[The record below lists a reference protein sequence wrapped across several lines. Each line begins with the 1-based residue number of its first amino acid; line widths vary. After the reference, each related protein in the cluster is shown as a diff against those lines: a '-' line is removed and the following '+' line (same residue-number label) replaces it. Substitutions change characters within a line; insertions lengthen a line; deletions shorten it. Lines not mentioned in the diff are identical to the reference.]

1 MLITKKKLF
10 KPLQKK
16 RKEKVKS
23 VNVHSKWKIVRI
35 LLTTSYL
42 MLGWIFFTVNL
53 APFSLFLGLMLSFA
67 VAFLTYDLFI
77 EKEEAARRSLLPR
90 IYLLILYPLVLL
102 TKVYLASFKMIIPVI
117 SGQSNPRVVHF
128 RTRLKSELAR
138 VVLANSITLTPG
150 TLTLDLDNDHLIVHW
165 LDAKTIH
172 SHYAAGLIKGHFES
186 WLKRIWM

>member
-1 MLITKKKLF
+1 M
-10 KPLQKK
+10 
-16 RKEKVKS
+16 S
-23 VNVHSKWKIVRI
+23 VFVIAS
-35 LLTTSYL
+35 
-42 MLGWIFFTVNL
+42 FCFL
-53 APFSLFLGLMLSFA
+53 A
-67 VAFLTYDLFI
+67 T
-77 EKEEAARRSLLPR
+77 SLLSLIR
-90 IYLLILYPLVLL
+90 IIIGPTAQDRLVGLNLIVPQVVAIMVLMAINFNRTIYPLVLL

-117 SGQSNPRVVHF
+117 TGQSNPRVVHF

>member
-1 MLITKKKLF
+1 
-10 KPLQKK
+10 
-16 RKEKVKS
+16 
-23 VNVHSKWKIVRI
+23 
-35 LLTTSYL
+35 
-42 MLGWIFFTVNL
+42 
-53 APFSLFLGLMLSFA
+53 
-67 VAFLTYDLFI
+67 
-77 EKEEAARRSLLPR
+77 
-90 IYLLILYPLVLL
+90 
-102 TKVYLASFKMIIPVI
+102 MIIPVI

-186 WLKRIWM
+186 WLERIWM